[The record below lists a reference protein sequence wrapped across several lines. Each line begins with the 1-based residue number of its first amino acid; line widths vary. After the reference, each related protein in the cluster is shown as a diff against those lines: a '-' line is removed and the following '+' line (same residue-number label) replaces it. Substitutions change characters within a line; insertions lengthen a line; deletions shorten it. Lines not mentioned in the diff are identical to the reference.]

1 MTISNRR
8 QFLRISAAATAGLTW
23 DASTEIAAASGSAP
37 QESLR
42 INHDLHTHTIY
53 SDGASTIALHVL
65 EARAFELDA
74 VAITD
79 HYTPGSKISESQA
92 DFDRYL
98 EEIERE
104 RSAQQDVIVLKGA
117 EATALDAT
125 GRISI
130 DERHAAK
137 LEWVLCDLGGQSEG
151 TLRNTPSDKQTYI
164 ENVVRTYLGLCDVPY
179 LDAIAH
185 PFNTG
190 NTRPSALP
198 ADYPPHLLRELA
210 AKMAD
215 KGKVFDVMND
225 MIYWFHQTTIAPREL
240 TAQYVE
246 LVKLFAAAGVKFQ
259 VSSDDHRTGLGNTR
273 WSQLV
278 LTRAQVPPTQIV
290 DPKANRPPQ
299 KVAFLPRLYASTVP
313 RGPAVLDILPVIPH
327 NPREVGLADDRLER
341 IEICVDA
348 DSDDFA

>member
-1 MTISNRR
+1 MTASTRR
-8 QFLRISAAATAGLTW
+8 GFLQASASATAGMAVW
-23 DASTEIAAASGSAP
+23 DMAQGAVAQAPASSTAAP
-37 QESLR
+37 QPLR

-53 SDGASTIALHVL
+53 SDGASSIPLHVL

-92 DFDRYL
+92 EFDRYL
-98 EEIERE
+98 AEIERE

-130 DERHAAK
+130 DEAHAAK
-137 LEWVLCDLGGQSEG
+137 LEWLLCDLGGLSEG
-151 TLRNTPSDKQTYI
+151 TLGHPPADKQEYV

-190 NTRPSALP
+190 NTRPAAFP
-198 ADYPPHLLRELA
+198 ADYPPALLRELA
-210 AKMAD
+210 DKMAA
-215 KGKVFDVMND
+215 KGKAFDIMND
-225 MIYWFHQTTIAPREL
+225 MVYWFHQSSLAPREL
-240 TAQYVE
+240 TVQYVE
-246 LVKLFAAAGVKFQ
+246 LVKLFAAAGVMFQ

-273 WSQLV
+273 WAQLV
-278 LTRAQVPPTQIV
+278 LARALAPAQQIV
-290 DPKANRPPQ
+290 DPRQIARRRK
-299 KVAFLPRLYASTVP
+299 
-313 RGPAVLDILPVIPH
+313 
-327 NPREVGLADDRLER
+327 
-341 IEICVDA
+341 
-348 DSDDFA
+348 